1 MFLFGHLGVT
11 LGIAVLL
18 FRILKIK
25 PNRRIYLTVLV
36 GAILPD
42 LIDKPIGEIVLS
54 QSLSNGR
61 LFAHTFLFIF
71 ILLLIGMYLH
81 KRNGEIRGFILC
93 GAAFI
98 HLCEDRMWLTPE
110 TLFYPVFGFAFPQG
124 VVESH
129 WWEYFIAMFFRTYSL
144 SPDAAYTF
152 YSELIG
158 ITILLLFTLQKL
170 SARGW
175 KIR

>member
-81 KRNGEIRGFILC
+81 KRNGEIRGLILC

-98 HLCEDRMWLTPE
+98 HLCEDRM
-110 TLFYPVFGFAFPQG
+110 
-124 VVESH
+124 
-129 WWEYFIAMFFRTYSL
+129 
-144 SPDAAYTF
+144 
-152 YSELIG
+152 
-158 ITILLLFTLQKL
+158 
-170 SARGW
+170 
-175 KIR
+175 